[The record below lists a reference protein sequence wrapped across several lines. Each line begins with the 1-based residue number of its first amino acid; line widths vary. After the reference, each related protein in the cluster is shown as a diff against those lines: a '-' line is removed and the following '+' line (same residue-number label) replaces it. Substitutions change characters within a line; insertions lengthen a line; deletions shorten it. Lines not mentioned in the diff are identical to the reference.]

1 MRILCDRIGVV
12 QSPIP
17 STISLAKFSY
27 PDRNTIINVIEKLL
41 GKSIKISKKYISE
54 VPLDQPDKSF
64 LGPF

>member
-1 MRILCDRIGVV
+1 MRIFCDRIGVS
-12 QSPIP
+12 QTPIP

-27 PDRNTIINVIEKLL
+27 PDRDTIIKVIEKLL
-41 GKSIKISKKYISE
+41 GKSIKISKRYTSE